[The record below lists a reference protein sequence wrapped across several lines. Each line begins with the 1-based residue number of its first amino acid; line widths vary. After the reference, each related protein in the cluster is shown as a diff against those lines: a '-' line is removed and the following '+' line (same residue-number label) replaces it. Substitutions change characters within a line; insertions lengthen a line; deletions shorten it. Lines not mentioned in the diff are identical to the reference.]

1 MRTLELNDKEQ
12 KCPWCD
18 FFSNFTISCDGI
30 QCGVLLGEVVEKK
43 KLKLKFRKI
52 LWVRIPQNNLIMSIN
67 TDFFFLLFFICSSFS
82 KFLQLNTAAAP
93 FAQFHPFRNSVI
105 NPLIAFA
112 SKLNFD
118 ETCLS
123 RNRLFMTDDLN
134 ANEEDFFCAIR
145 ELK

>member
-67 TDFFFLLFFICSSFS
+67 TDFFFALFYLLIIFEISSTEHS
-82 KFLQLNTAAAP
+82 GSSIRTVPPISQL
-93 FAQFHPFRNSVI
+93 RN
-105 NPLIAFA
+105 
-112 SKLNFD
+112 
-118 ETCLS
+118 
-123 RNRLFMTDDLN
+123 
-134 ANEEDFFCAIR
+134 
-145 ELK
+145 